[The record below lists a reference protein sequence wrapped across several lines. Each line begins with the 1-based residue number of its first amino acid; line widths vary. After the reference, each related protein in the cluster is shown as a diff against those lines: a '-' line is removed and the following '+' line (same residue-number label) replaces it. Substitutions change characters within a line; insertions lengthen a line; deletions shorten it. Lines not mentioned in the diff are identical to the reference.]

1 MSELLPQA
9 EAKDMKLAPT
19 MQPVVAN
26 EKTAQSLKIQGL
38 GGFSCVIFPYVF
50 PLQVQNVLDEVLHSG
65 GAVLRH
71 ALGEVAVA
79 VQSKGSGGVA

>member
-50 PLQVQNVLDEVLHSG
+50 PLQAQHVLNEALHPGGTVLG
-65 GAVLRH
+65 H
-71 ALGEVAVA
+71 ALGEMPVA
-79 VQSKGSGGVA
+79 VQRKGCCSVA